1 MSTLADLISEGEH
14 VNQDFKFRID
24 DQKKIARTL
33 CAFANTSGG
42 RLLIGVKDNRKIVG
56 CHPEEE
62 LRMIEG
68 ASKMFCQPEVFFTS
82 EILQEDFRLILEI
95 QVPLSCNSPHKAK
108 DDEGR
113 WKPYIRVKDHTV
125 AVNKILERV
134 WIEKKK
140 PTSKP
145 EKFDDDELLILK
157 LIYEHGEVTL
167 SKLYRLSKLP
177 LKKVDKLLVMLICW
191 DLVEICYETDGVYY
205 KSKDD
210 VSDL

>member
-42 RLLIGVKDNRKIVG
+42 RLLIGIKDNRKIVG

-62 LRMIEG
+62 FHMIEG
-68 ASKMFCQPEVFFTS
+68 ASKIFCQPEVPFRS
-82 EILQEDFRLILEI
+82 KIWQEDFRLILEI
-95 QVPLSCNSPHKAK
+95 QVPVSNNTPHKAK

-140 PTSKP
+140 ATSKT
-145 EKFDDDELLILK
+145 EKFDEDELLILK
-157 LIYEHGEVTL
+157 LIHEHGEVTL

-177 LKKVDKLLVMLICW
+177 LKKVDKLLVMFICW

-210 VSDL
+210 V